1 MTINLIQPGHTGQT
15 QRASFM
21 AALSLAET
29 LLSETTAIPTSL
41 SIEATPW
48 SASTPTIRAY
58 FHHDPAAVRKFAEQ
72 FLLEVAVSAVSDR
85 SVQTEASG
93 RRDGVVVQ
101 AWALV
106 RAEDEE
112 MAA

>member
-1 MTINLIQPGHTGQT
+1 MTINFIRPGVTGQT

-29 LLSETTAIPTSL
+29 LLAETTAIPTHL
-41 SIEATPW
+41 HVEATEW
-48 SASTPTIRAY
+48 SPMTPTVRAY
-58 FHHDPAAVRKFAEQ
+58 FHHDPAAVREFANQ
-72 FLLEVAVSAVSDR
+72 FFLEVADSVRADGL
-85 SVQTEASG
+85 VQTEASG
-93 RRDGVVVQ
+93 RRDGIAVQ

-106 RAEDEE
+106 RVEDEE